1 MSTADDAARPD
12 WFRAELFP
20 FDSRFVEAG
29 GARVHYV
36 DEGTGPTL
44 LMLHGNPTWSFL
56 YRHLITGLRDRFRC
70 VALDLPGFG
79 LSQPPAGYG
88 FTAAEHSN
96 IVRHVIERL
105 DLRDYT
111 PLVQDWGGPIGLSA
125 ALAEPDRVR
134 ALIVGNTWAWPMS
147 DARTTA
153 FSTILGRWPT
163 GPFLVRAANVFT
175 NIAVAHSRGH
185 SRLTRDERAMYR
197 GPHPTP
203 ASRIP
208 VQVFPREILAARPL
222 LEDLQR
228 RLPEIADRPALIL
241 WPTADPA
248 FREGVRRQW
257 ERLLTN
263 SETVLLEGAGHY
275 FPDDVPDEAV
285 EAITDW
291 WSRTS

>member
-1 MSTADDAARPD
+1 MSTVDNTARPS
-12 WFRAELFP
+12 WFHPELFP

-29 GARVHYV
+29 GARVHHV

-79 LSQPPAGYG
+79 LSEAPAGYG
-88 FTAAEHSN
+88 YTAAEHTGV
-96 IVRHVIERL
+96 VREFIRTL

-111 PLVQDWGGPIGLSA
+111 LLVQDWGGPIGLSA
-125 ALAEPDRVR
+125 AVAEPDRVR
-134 ALIVGNTWAWPMS
+134 ALVIGNTWAWPMN
-147 DARTTA
+147 DPRTTA

-175 NIAVAHSRGH
+175 NVAVAHSRGH
-185 SRLTRDERAMYR
+185 SRLTRDEMAMYR

-203 ASRIP
+203 ASRVP

-222 LEDLQR
+222 LEDLER
-228 RLPEIADRPALIL
+228 RLPQLADRPALIL
-241 WPTADPA
+241 WPTNDPA
-248 FREGVRRQW
+248 FRGGVRRRW
-257 ERLLTN
+257 EQLLTN

-275 FPDDVPDEAV
+275 FPDDVPDEALA
-285 EAITDW
+285 AISDW
-291 WSRTS
+291 SERTS